1 MRRQTRR
8 GSVPLAFAV
17 VLTIAAGLSLAE
29 EHAREPAAGPGR
41 AVTSDL
47 SHKGANPDGRAADRN
62 PSTMG
67 GPEQNDQQNEQLYEH
82 RQAEPRIGVG
92 SRALTGDDGE
102 PSADERTR

>member
-1 MRRQTRR
+1 M
-8 GSVPLAFAV
+8 AFAV
-17 VLTIAAGLSLAE
+17 VLTVAAGLSLAA

-47 SHKGANPDGRAADRN
+47 SHKEANPDGRAVGRN

-67 GPEQNDQQNEQLYEH
+67 GPEQNDQQNQQLYER

-92 SRALTGDDGE
+92 SRALTEGDAE